1 MKIEPMD
8 DLKVEGVI
16 QKAVQD
22 AVDFIE
28 AEIEEPRLKAQRYY
42 DAQVDIGFESGR
54 SRVVSTKCRDV
65 VKAMKPN
72 IQRVFL
78 HQENVVEFVP
88 RMPEDVDLCKQMTR
102 YANYKFMQN
111 NGYRLLSDVFQD
123 AMVKK
128 CGVAKVTFDDK
139 TRSEIVTQTGLTD
152 DEYAYL
158 VEPDEVTV
166 LEHTVTQQMS
176 VDMDGM
182 EIETPIHDVKI
193 SVEIP
198 DGDIRIESIPPE
210 EFFVDRNARST
221 EDFFVIG
228 HRSDMRVA
236 DLLAMGYE
244 YDEVVDLNGSMATF
258 EAESEFERRGYA
270 VDEDDDESSDPTS
283 RKVVVTEAYMK
294 VDIEGTG
301 IPQLYQFMLAGT
313 NYKMLSYELADEV
326 PFAVFEVDPEP
337 HAFFGSSLVD
347 LVMDDQDA
355 ATSMLRGLLDNVALT
370 NNPGLEIVDG
380 QVSIDDLLNNEIGR
394 IVRVKQPGTI
404 REQVVPFTAGQTL
417 PALQYFDM
425 LVDNKSGVSKASQGL
440 DADVL
445 QSATATAV
453 AATIQGAAG
462 QAEVMARNLAEGG
475 MKQLFRL
482 IVNTIIKNTD
492 KEEIIR
498 LNNEFVAVDPRSWQA
513 DADIMVNVGIGT
525 GRENEKA
532 AVLRE
537 TLQMQMAVWEK
548 YGPTNGL
555 VTMTNVRNTL
565 ADMLASVG
573 LRNAERYYLPVT
585 EESEA
590 QLLEQKKQEAMM
602 MQAAAGQQQQQTDPN
617 QAFLMAEQMKA
628 QGKMQTDMARL
639 QLDAQKQQLDQE
651 FKMQE
656 LAMKDDLARDE
667 LAQQLATKVAEI
679 LGKYDAAIDVAAIK
693 REQAANDPRNNEV
706 MTSYG
711 LQTPGA

>member
-42 DAQVDIGFESGR
+42 DAQVDIGYESGR

-244 YDEVVDLNGSMATF
+244 LDEVINLNGSMATF

-270 VDEDDDESSDPTS
+270 VDEDDDESADPTS

-326 PFAVFEVDPEP
+326 PFAIFEVDPEP